1 MENYYLFVKM
11 HSSLEK
17 KILLSNNTF
26 LNLFLFN
33 ENKYIKLFN
42 ERNHFYFLSNSIS
55 FTLKNSSWKKKVLY
69 ISSYN
74 TNTEKKLFNTLL
86 FYIFQFQKITRKKV
100 LIKGLGYRIIIL
112 ENKTNKNSSQASLQF
127 KLGFSHLKTIVI
139 PSQVQNY
146 YLNKNSIT
154 FESYNASQL
163 GNYVTRIKSFRKPD
177 IYKGKGLHIKNQKV
191 LVLKPLKKK

>member
-1 MENYYLFVKM
+1 MESYYLFVKM

-17 KILLSNNTF
+17 KILLSNDTF

-42 ERNHFYFLSNSIS
+42 ERNNFYFLSNSIS
-55 FTLKNSSWKKKVLY
+55 FTLKNSSCKKKVLC

-74 TNTEKKLFNTLL
+74 TEKNFFNSLL

-112 ENKTNKNSSQASLQF
+112 ENKTDKNPSQVSLQF

>member
-1 MENYYLFVKM
+1 M

-17 KILLSNNTF
+17 KILLSNDTF

-42 ERNHFYFLSNSIS
+42 ERNNFYFLSNSIS
-55 FTLKNSSWKKKVLY
+55 FTLKNSFCKKKALY

-74 TNTEKKLFNTLL
+74 TEKLLFNSLL

-112 ENKTNKNSSQASLQF
+112 EKTPDKIPSQASLQF
-127 KLGFSHLKTIVI
+127 KLGFSHLKTILI
-139 PSQVQNY
+139 PSQVHNY

>member
-1 MENYYLFVKM
+1 M

-17 KILLSNNTF
+17 KILLSNDTF

-42 ERNHFYFLSNSIS
+42 ERNNFYFLSNSIS
-55 FTLKNSSWKKKVLY
+55 FTLKNSSCKKKVLC
-69 ISSYN
+69 ISSYS
-74 TNTEKKLFNTLL
+74 TEKIFFNSLL
-86 FYIFQFQKITRKKV
+86 FFIFQFQKITRKKV
-100 LIKGLGYRIIIL
+100 LIKGLGYRITIL
-112 ENKTNKNSSQASLQF
+112 ENKTDKTPSQVSLQF

>member
-17 KILLSNNTF
+17 KILLSNDTF

-42 ERNHFYFLSNSIS
+42 ERNNFYFLSNSIS
-55 FTLKNSSWKKKVLY
+55 FTLKNSSCKKKVLC

-74 TNTEKKLFNTLL
+74 AEKIFFNSLL

-100 LIKGLGYRIIIL
+100 LIKGLGYRIVIL
-112 ENKTNKNSSQASLQF
+112 ENKIDKIPSQVSLQF